1 MAETLTTEVNDMSTI
16 LLYTIAVLDAAL
28 ILQLIQM
35 GFAVWADPYISRRER
50 TGLLVIAV
58 LLLILL
64 VQGQTDY
71 MIGEG
76 LIFAG
81 GDTALA
87 ATVVSVCG
95 YVIRPMVLAL
105 FIYLSAP
112 EKKHIPVI
120 VICAANAMVYIISIF
135 TPIALDFSDGRF
147 HRRPLG
153 YTCAAVCLVFLAYLI
168 FISVR
173 TYNKNRRFDMI
184 IPAFTSL
191 AIVAATATDM
201 LMPHDLPVSFL
212 MVAIVCGCV
221 SYYLWLHLRFAKEQ
235 ETSLLAE
242 SRIRI
247 MMSQIQPHFL
257 YNTLASIQALCA
269 KDPPKAAHTVEIFAN
284 YLRQNLDSLGESEL
298 IPLKKELEHTR
309 IYTEI
314 ELLMFPEI
322 LIDYQINDQNFMLP
336 ALTIQPLVENSIRH
350 GVRGIKDPS
359 IYITTRRDS
368 EEHMIEIRD
377 NGRGF
382 DTTDESRMSG
392 RHIGISNVRERVEK
406 MCGGR
411 VDVESSPGK
420 GCTVTIH
427 IPVKRET

>member
-1 MAETLTTEVNDMSTI
+1 MNSILIATI
-16 LLYTIAVLDAAL
+16 IVLDVAL
-28 ILQLIQM
+28 ILQLLQM
-35 GFAVWADPYISRRER
+35 TFAVWADPYISGHER
-50 TGLLVIAV
+50 SFMLIVGTLVLV
-58 LLLILL
+58 LLA
-64 VQGQTDY
+64 QGQMDY
-71 MIGEG
+71 LIGEKLLFTG
-76 LIFAG
+76 MNPAP
-81 GDTALA
+81 A
-87 ATVVSVCG
+87 ATIVSACG
-95 YVIRPMVLAL
+95 YVIRPVVIAMFVYLTDPDGRNIWIYVLSGINAL
-105 FIYLSAP
+105 
-112 EKKHIPVI
+112 
-120 VICAANAMVYIISIF
+120 VYIISIF
-135 TPIALDFSDGRF
+135 FPIAIEFDETGRF
-147 HRRPLG
+147 HRGPLG
-153 YTCAAVCLVFLAYLI
+153 YTCAVVSFLFLGRLI
-168 FISVR
+168 ILSIR
-173 TYNKNRRFDMI
+173 SYTRNRRIDMI
-184 IPAFTSL
+184 IPVFAS
-191 AIVAATATDM
+191 AMIIGATVIDM
-201 LMPHDLPVSFL
+201 LMTHDLPVSFL

-221 SYYLWLHLRFAKEQ
+221 SYYLWLHLKFAKEH

>member
-1 MAETLTTEVNDMSTI
+1 MNSILIATI
-16 LLYTIAVLDAAL
+16 IVLDVAL
-28 ILQLIQM
+28 ILQLLQM
-35 GFAVWADPYISRRER
+35 TFAVWADPYISGHER
-50 TGLLVIAV
+50 SFMLIVCVLV
-58 LLLILL
+58 LILL
-64 VQGQTDY
+64 AQGQMDY
-71 MIGEG
+71 LVGENLLFTG
-76 LIFAG
+76 MDPGA
-81 GDTALA
+81 A
-87 ATVVSVCG
+87 ATVATAVSVCG
-95 YVIRPMVLAL
+95 YVIRPVVIAMFVYLTDPDGRNIWIYVLSGINAL
-105 FIYLSAP
+105 
-112 EKKHIPVI
+112 
-120 VICAANAMVYIISIF
+120 VYIISIF
-135 TPIALDFSDGRF
+135 YPIAISFDETGRF
-147 HRRPLG
+147 HRGPMG
-153 YTCAAVCLVFLAYLI
+153 YTCAVVSFLFLGHLI
-168 FISVR
+168 ILSIR
-173 TYNKNRRFDMI
+173 SYTRNRRIDMI
-184 IPAFTSL
+184 IPIFASAVIIGAT
-191 AIVAATATDM
+191 IVDM
-201 LMPHDLPVSFL
+201 LMTHDLPVSFL
-212 MVAIVCGCV
+212 MAAIVCGCV
-221 SYYLWLHLRFAKEQ
+221 SYYLWLHLKFAKEH

-322 LIDYQINDQNFMLP
+322 LINYQINDQNFMLP